1 VSLTLQP
8 RPESPDDLED
18 GDPDA
23 AEAPPRPLPLRRI
36 LTLTIGALLA
46 LALSWWLL
54 EDPIAHVW
62 YNARQHQ
69 RAANFLQPRKATAPG
84 ESLAV
89 LQIPS
94 INLNLTVVE
103 GDRVDL
109 LRGGPG
115 HEPGTP
121 LPGDIGNSIIVGHH
135 KGWGGPFAHL
145 GLLQTGAAIDVRLH
159 GQSQVLLF
167 TVTSVNKVGSA
178 DRRLLAKSDDRRLTL
193 VTASGGRLSHDYL
206 VVSAVSGNPG
216 ALAHPAAGVRAARAA
231 PNRGS
236 PLLNRDIATAFVR
249 AALAVAVILLL
260 RKRYRAGVVAIVATP
275 LVLAALLSLTL
286 GLDRTLPPLG

>member
-8 RPESPDDLED
+8 
-18 GDPDA
+18 DA
-23 AEAPPRPLPLRRI
+23 DSAAAPSEEPVASEAPPRPWPIRRI
-36 LTLTIGALLA
+36 LILTVGALLA
-46 LALSWWLL
+46 LLLAWWLL

-69 RAANFLQPRKATAPG
+69 RAASFLQLRKATMPG
-84 ESLAV
+84 QSLAV

-94 INLNLTVVE
+94 INLDLTVVE
-103 GDRVDL
+103 GDRMDL

-121 LPGDIGNSIIVGHH
+121 LPGDVGNSIIVGHR

-145 GLLQTGAAIDVRLH
+145 GLLQTGAPVDVRLH
-159 GQSQVLLF
+159 GQSTVLLF
-167 TVTSVNKVGSA
+167 TVTSVSKAGPN
-178 DRRLLAKSDDRRLTL
+178 DRRLLAKSNDRRLTL
-193 VTASGGRLSHDYL
+193 VTAAGGRFSHDYL
-206 VVSAVSGNPG
+206 VVTAVSGNPG
-216 ALAHPAAGVRAARAA
+216 ALGHRVGPVRAA

-236 PLLNRDIATAFVR
+236 PLLNRDIATAFIR

-260 RKRYRAGVVAIVATP
+260 RKRYRAGVVAALATP

-286 GLDRTLPPLG
+286 GLDRILPPLG